1 MESSDGKI
9 IYQIFVRN
17 HTPEGTIK
25 GVIKDLNRIKDLGV
39 DIIYLMPIHEIG
51 RVNRKGKYG
60 SPYAIKDYITISKDL
75 GTFSDLSLLIRE
87 THKRGMKIIMD
98 MVFDHTSPD
107 SVLTYNHI
115 EYYYIEDGMPVNRIG
130 DWDDVIDLDVE
141 RKDVQDY
148 LIGILRTYYQL
159 GVDGF
164 RFDVASL
171 LPLEFFARAR
181 IALGEDVLFFAEDID
196 DGFKRYLRKIGRH
209 YEEDEDL
216 VPTFDLLYNYNYF
229 PKINRFIK
237 EKNPE
242 PLRDAIRI
250 INKEST
256 VHPEILRSNC
266 LENHDNDRI
275 ASQLNILELINM
287 LTMFISLRGCA
298 FLYAGEE
305 YGLKH
310 KPELFEKDPI
320 EWSLKSNTIYEYVK
334 EIIELKKEFGPIET
348 QYIEEIGNLC
358 VFKLTIK
365 NQEKERVFL
374 VNLNEDPILIE
385 KILKES
391 YDEVLNHVLKDK
403 IDDGEV
409 ILSEPLIFTFHSDE
423 ERS

>member
-320 EWSLKSNTIYEYVK
+320 EWSLKSKTIYEYVK